1 MDATFL
7 KTQSGLVPND
17 PETQKWYEKIHLGG
31 VVRGNFSQMRNAA
44 FHKKMFAL
52 FNLAFDLWEPG
63 PINSKYGTPAK
74 NFDRFRKDL
83 VILAGYY
90 DISIRIDGSTRVE
103 AKSLRY
109 DKMDN
114 EEFEACYS
122 AVIDVLLAKIPSM
135 AHMTKDEVDETVN
148 KILSFA

>member
-1 MDATFL
+1 
-7 KTQSGLVPND
+7 VP
-17 PETQKWYEKIHLGG
+17 HLGTTVARLKLKG
-31 VVRGNFSQMRNAA
+31 IDGHPQ
-44 FHKKMFAL
+44 
-52 FNLAFDLWEPG
+52 
-63 PINSKYGTPAK
+63 K

-90 DISIRIDGSTRVE
+90 EISIRVDGSTRIE
-103 AKSLRY
+103 AKSLRF

-114 EEFEACYS
+114 EEFAACYS
-122 AVIDVLLAKIPSM
+122 AIIDVLLAKIPSM

>member
-7 KTQSGLVPND
+7 KTRSGLVPDD
-17 PETQKWYEKIHLGG
+17 PETQKWYDKLPLGG
-31 VVRGNFSQMRNAA
+31 IVRGKYSAMRNPG
-44 FHKKMFAL
+44 FHRQMFAL
-52 FNLAFDLWEPG
+52 FNMAFDLWEPG
-63 PINSKYGTPAK
+63 EINSKYGAPQK

-90 DISIRIDGSTRVE
+90 DISIRVDGSTRIE
-103 AKSLRY
+103 AKSLRF

-114 EEFEACYS
+114 DEFSACYS
-122 AVIDVLLAKIPSM
+122 AIIDVLLAKIPSM
-135 AHMTKDEVDETVN
+135 ANMTKDEVDETVN